1 MPDSFHL
8 LLHIY
13 SLPFSTLF
21 AALKGDLN
29 WFCQKT
35 PMLYAF
41 QFDLVS
47 DKPWQVTGGREKKW
61 VCGIY
66 LSGSFLGGFLCQQ
79 KLTVPLRSP
88 LFVTFIFQVLVTFSF
103 THAFVLRGSDN
114 FASSAGGPRILSS
127 SCWFPYILPI
137 PTFVINPFIKSLQ
150 IMLIGECH
158 LFPVD
163 SLTSKPPQVKIPWES
178 AVPHWLT

>member
-1 MPDSFHL
+1 MLFYPVCCPKRWSELILSKDSYVL
-8 LLHIY
+8 C
-13 SLPFSTLF
+13 LPVRFGQWR
-21 AALKGDLN
+21 ALASDRRKG
-29 WFCQKT
+29 
-35 PMLYAF
+35 
-41 QFDLVS
+41 
-47 DKPWQVTGGREKKW
+47 KKW

-79 KLTVPLRSP
+79 KFTAPLRSP

-114 FASSAGGPRILSS
+114 FASVAGGPRILSS
-127 SCWFPYILPI
+127 SCWFPYTLPI

-150 IMLIGECH
+150 IMLIGEGH

-163 SLTSKPPQVKIPWES
+163 SLTSKPHQVKIPWES